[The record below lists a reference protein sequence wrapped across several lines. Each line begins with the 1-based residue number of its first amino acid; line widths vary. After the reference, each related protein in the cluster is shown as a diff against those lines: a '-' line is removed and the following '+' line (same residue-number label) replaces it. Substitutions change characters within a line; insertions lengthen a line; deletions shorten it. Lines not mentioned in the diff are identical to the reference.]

1 MLMTSISPTF
11 EPSPLSKHRCPRF
24 AAPPNHRSAAP
35 VRPRRCSN
43 GRSRS
48 SRLKDQA
55 LDLFTSGNGG
65 FIDRDLYVFCSGPD
79 GMLTAHPCFMGV
91 NLFSDVDTR
100 LVGCGHLSGLLMR
113 C

>member
-1 MLMTSISPTF
+1 MPALRVANQP
-11 EPSPLSKHRCPRF
+11 PLCRTREAKVVLER
-24 AAPPNHRSAAP
+24 AVAVLKAD
-35 VRPRRCSN
+35 
-43 GRSRS
+43 
-48 SRLKDQA
+48 KDQA
-55 LDLFTSGNGG
+55 LDLLTSGNGG

-79 GMLTAHPCFMGV
+79 GMLTAHPCFTGV